1 MSLNSYAFLYSVDES
16 GDMTYLGTASLVQS
30 RTLLVLPP
38 ASDHLRG
45 FPQESS
51 LRAHIVSS
59 AGPSSREEVINGQL
73 FVAEEGIEH
82 PPVFV
87 WLEKAATAAVDE
99 IPLRSAQSEITA
111 ADVTDSIGR
120 FVANAVADGQPE
132 PRLSPASLAATST
145 DEPDGPG
152 ETHLHRLPDPPRPP
166 WCGAFPTWPGCPD
179 SNF

>member
-1 MSLNSYAFLYSVDES
+1 MSLNSYAFLYSVDQL
-16 GDMTYLGTASLVQS
+16 GDLTYLGTASLVQS

-45 FPQESS
+45 FPQEST

-59 AGPSSREEVINGQL
+59 AGPSSAAEVINGRL
-73 FVAEEGIEH
+73 FVPEEDIEN

-87 WLEKAATAAVDE
+87 WLEKPATAAVDE
-99 IPLRSAQSEITA
+99 IPQRSAQRETTA
-111 ADVTDSIGR
+111 ADVTESIER
-120 FVANAVADGQPE
+120 FVANAVAEGQPE
-132 PRLSPASLAATST
+132 PRVSPASLPATST
-145 DEPDGPG
+145 DEPDAP
-152 ETHLHRLPDPPRPP
+152 EEANLFRPPDPPRPP